1 MAEVVTTAAKQLDP
15 YKFKPGESG
24 NPNGRPKGSKHKLA
38 ESFLAD
44 CLNEWEAHGATA
56 ISDMREKNPGDFVKM
71 VASLLPKEMTLNVNS
86 EIEMTDDE
94 LLERIRV
101 LTSAIT
107 PFLER
112 AGEAGAGTEAQ
123 GSPAQPAQLH

>member
-1 MAEVVTTAAKQLDP
+1 MDNAMAGTVTTGAKQLDP

-44 CLNEWEAHGATA
+44 CLNEWEAHGKAA

-71 VASLLPKEMTLNVNS
+71 VASLLPKEMTLNLNNDLGELS
-86 EIEMTDDE
+86 DDE
-94 LLERIRV
+94 LLDEIRK
-101 LTSAIT
+101 LHASLA
-107 PFLER
+107 PFLAEGN
-112 AGEAGAGTEAQ
+112 GEKAGAALA
-123 GSPAQPAQLH
+123 PQLH